1 MTTTDQPVTEPLPG
15 EREARDDVPRT
26 VEAIDW
32 NAWEATDVATLTFVR
47 RKVVRLDGE
56 DGDEVLLIHKKRGLG
71 RGLYN
76 APGGRVEGDETI
88 LECAVRETREEV
100 HVIPRDLEE
109 SGELRFQFA
118 DGHTLHVH
126 VFVAQGHEGEPRET
140 EEAIPEWTR
149 VGEIP
154 YDEMWE
160 DDKHW
165 IPHMLEGRRFDGR
178 FVFDGDEMV
187 DMELRVED

>member
-1 MTTTDQPVTEPLPG
+1 MTPTEKPLPEKPLPG

-26 VEAIDW
+26 IEAIDW
-32 NAWEATDVATLTFVR
+32 STWEATDVATLTFVR
-47 RKVVRLDGE
+47 RTD
-56 DGDEVLLIHKKRGLG
+56 DDNDEVLLIHKKRGLG

-100 HVIPRDLEE
+100 HVTPRELEE

-126 VFVAQGHEGEPRET
+126 VYVARHHEGEPRET
-140 EEAIPEWTR
+140 EEAIPEWTP
-149 VGEIP
+149 VDAIP